1 MKNGQAIGPA
11 VERPYEDAGRYFVAV
26 GSGTGLSES
35 VCR

>member
-1 MKNGQAIGPA
+1 MKNGQAMA
-11 VERPYEDAGRYFVAV
+11 RPLIVHKGRSGRYFVAV

>member
-1 MKNGQAIGPA
+1 MKNGQATGPA
-11 VERPYEDAGRYFVAV
+11 VNCPWDVGRYFVAV